1 MERAEPAIIF
11 IACSTEFALR
21 SFILTS
27 AIWRS
32 CSCVTLPAPV
42 RPGSFDPL
50 PILAAFFSRK
60 DAGGVFISKLK
71 ERSA

>member
-42 RPGSFDPL
+42 PVTNPTVQLQKLLRAFADSFFELPAPQVIDP
-50 PILAAFFSRK
+50 FQ
-60 DAGGVFISKLK
+60 
-71 ERSA
+71 